1 MSDKLNVFVS
11 CSQRDRRQARTL
23 IKGLEASGI
32 VAFWDDADLA
42 PGDTW
47 YAQIEQAIRKADAVV
62 LLVDSRHEPD
72 AFQRAEWQAAV
83 EAGWE
88 EPDKRLI
95 PLLLGDAEVPS
106 FLTNRLAI
114 RVRHPKQDLDGAVE
128 QLAHVLKNE
137 QTPTDDFLSIE
148 PEDPAKRRDRLRY
161 IEEVAQSLKAK

>member
-11 CSQRDRRQARTL
+11 CSHRDRRQARTL

-32 VAFWDDADLA
+32 STISAAEDLTA
-42 PGDTW
+42 GDTR
-47 YAQIEQAIRKADAVV
+47 ESEVGQAIRDADAVV
-62 LLVDSRHEPD
+62 ILVDPRHEPD
-72 AFQRAEWQAAV
+72 ALQQAEWQAAV

-88 EPDKRLI
+88 EPNKRLI

-114 RVRHPKQDLDGAVE
+114 RVRNPKDDLKGAVA